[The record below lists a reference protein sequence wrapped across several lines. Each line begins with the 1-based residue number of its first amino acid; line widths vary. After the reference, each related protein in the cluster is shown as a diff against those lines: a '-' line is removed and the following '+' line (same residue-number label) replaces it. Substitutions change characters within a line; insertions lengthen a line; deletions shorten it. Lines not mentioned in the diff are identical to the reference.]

1 MRDTERGRSDDTDA
15 TPEPA
20 MLRMIELTGAYR
32 SMSPAA
38 LPLARLSMFSRLR
51 EAWRI
56 LAAAIVLGLTTGGA
70 HAADKVVFV
79 TNWYAEAEH
88 GGFYQALA
96 EGIYLRYGLDVSIRM
111 GGPQVNVYQLLLAGQ
126 ADFAMGYDIATLN
139 AIEQGLPL
147 VTVAATF
154 QADPAVMIAHP
165 DVKELADLKTRTLLI
180 GQASETTFWPWLK
193 AKYGFTD
200 AQKRPYSFSVQ
211 QFLVDMNVA
220 QQGYATSEPYSVQK
234 GGVTPKVFLL
244 AASGYPP
251 YAETIVTLA
260 KTVKDKPDMIRRF
273 VEATALGWKSYLVN
287 PAPGNALI
295 KRDNPQL
302 EDDLLAFGV
311 ARMKDFGLV
320 TGGDAASQGIL
331 TMTDVRWK
339 QTFDFMAQAGLI
351 KRDVDYRKAYT
362 LELVK
367 QVKVLP

>member
-1 MRDTERGRSDDTDA
+1 
-15 TPEPA
+15 
-20 MLRMIELTGAYR
+20 
-32 SMSPAA
+32 
-38 LPLARLSMFSRLR
+38 MFSSLR
-51 EAWRI
+51 DAWRMV
-56 LAAAIVLGLTTGGA
+56 AAAILLGVTAGGA
-70 HAADKVVFV
+70 QAADKVVFV

-96 EGIYLRYGLDVSIRM
+96 EGIYQRHGLDVTIRM

-139 AIEQGLPL
+139 AVEQGLPL

-193 AKYGFTD
+193 AKYGFSD

-211 QFLVDMNVA
+211 QFLADKNVA
-220 QQGYATSEPYSVQK
+220 QQGYATSEPYSIQK
-234 GGVTPKVFLL
+234 GGVNPKVFLL
-244 AASGYPP
+244 ATNGYPP
-251 YAETIVTLA
+251 YAETIVTVA

-273 VEATALGWKSYLVN
+273 VEASALGWKSYLAN

-320 TGGDAASQGIL
+320 TGGEAAMQGIL
-331 TMTDVRWK
+331 TMTDARWK
-339 QTFDFMAQAGLI
+339 QTFDFMTQAGLI
-351 KRDVDYRKAYT
+351 RRDVDYRKAYT
-362 LELVK
+362 LELVR
-367 QVKVLP
+367 QTKVLP